1 MGSPKG
7 DPITLKL
14 RDSFDLGAKILATAT
29 LSAPKSKRTK
39 KLKVSHNVSFL
50 SALPWIGPALFLI
63 ILVVIWPVVILGKT
77 SLTDISNA
85 GTLLNFNGL
94 TNFRTLLANQDLY
107 PVLKRTIFWVFGIV
121 FFTIILSLPL
131 AQLINQK
138 FPGRKYVRWALI
150 FPWAAS
156 VVMTSMIWSWI
167 LDAYSGELNLTLT
180 QLGLISEPID
190 WVGNPSTSFFFLM
203 WVAVF
208 VSVPFTTFVLLAGL
222 QSIPHDIIEAAS
234 VDGAGSWQ
242 IYRRIKFP
250 LLRNSLLIATI
261 INLIN
266 VFNSFPII
274 WVMTR
279 GGPGYDTDTTTTF
292 AYKLA
297 FIESNMGQSTALG
310 VINFMIILVIVG
322 FYLRAT
328 KATRTEV

>member
-1 MGSPKG
+1 M
-7 DPITLKL
+7 
-14 RDSFDLGAKILATAT
+14 ATAT
-29 LSAPKSKRTK
+29 LSETKPKRSKK
-39 KLKVSHNVSFL
+39 SQVSQNVSFL

-63 ILVVIWPVVILGKT
+63 IMVVIWPVVILVRT
-77 SLTDISNA
+77 SFTDISLA
-85 GTLLNFNGL
+85 GSLLDFNGL
-94 TNFRTLLANQDLY
+94 QNYRDLFANVDLY
-107 PVLKRTIFWVFGIV
+107 PVLRRTVLWVFGIV
-121 FFTIILSLPL
+121 CFTIALSLPL
-131 AQLINQK
+131 AQLINQT
-138 FPGRKYVRWALI
+138 FPGRRFVRWALI

-180 QLGLISEPID
+180 QLGLITEPVD
-190 WVGNPSTSFFFLM
+190 WIGNPGTSFYFLM

-208 VSVPFTTFVLLAGL
+208 VSIPFTTFVLLAGL
-222 QSIPHDIIEAAS
+222 QSIPSDIVEAAS
-234 VDGAGSWQ
+234 VDGASSWQ
-242 IYRRIKFP
+242 IYRKIKFP

-279 GGPGYDTDTTTTF
+279 GGPGYDTDTSITF

-310 VINFMIILVIVG
+310 VLNFILILIVVG
-322 FYLRAT
+322 FYLKAT

>member
-1 MGSPKG
+1 M
-7 DPITLKL
+7 
-14 RDSFDLGAKILATAT
+14 ATAT
-29 LSAPKSKRTK
+29 ISESKSKRTK
-39 KLKVSHNVSFL
+39 KLKISHNVSFL
-50 SALPWIGPALFLI
+50 SSLPWIGPALLLI
-63 ILVVIWPVVILGKT
+63 VLVVIWPVVILGKT
-77 SLTDISNA
+77 SFTDISQA
-85 GTLLNFNGL
+85 GSLLDFNGL
-94 TNFRTLLANQDLY
+94 TNYRDLIANVDLY
-107 PVLKRTIFWVFGIV
+107 PVLRRTIFWVFGIV

-131 AQLINQK
+131 AQLINQN

-180 QLGLISEPID
+180 ELGLISEPVD
-190 WVGNPSTSFFFLM
+190 WVGNPGTSFYFLM

-208 VSVPFTTFVLLAGL
+208 VSIPFTTFVLLAGL
-222 QSIPHDIIEAAS
+222 QSIPNDIIEAAS
-234 VDGAGSWQ
+234 VDGASSWQ
-242 IYRRIKFP
+242 TYRRIKFP

-310 VINFMIILVIVG
+310 VLNFMIILVIVG

>member
-1 MGSPKG
+1 M
-7 DPITLKL
+7 
-14 RDSFDLGAKILATAT
+14 ATAT
-29 LSAPKSKRTK
+29 LSASKLKRTK

-50 SALPWIGPALFLI
+50 SSLPWIGPALFLI
-63 ILVVIWPVVILGKT
+63 ILVVIWPVIILGRT
-77 SLTDISNA
+77 SFTDISQA
-85 GTLLNFNGL
+85 GSLLDFNGL
-94 TNFRTLLANQDLY
+94 QNYRDLLANQDLY
-107 PVLKRTIFWVFGIV
+107 PVLRRTIFWVFGIV
-121 FFTIILSLPL
+121 FFTIALSLPL
-131 AQLINQK
+131 AQLINQN

-180 QLGLISEPID
+180 ELGLITEPVD
-190 WVGNPSTSFFFLM
+190 WVGNPSTSFYFLM

-208 VSVPFTTFVLLAGL
+208 VSIPFTTFVLLAGL
-222 QSIPHDIIEAAS
+222 QSIPNDIVEAAS
-234 VDGAGSWQ
+234 VDGATSWQ

>member
-1 MGSPKG
+1 MSTGL
-7 DPITLKL
+7 LKN
-14 RDSFDLGAKILATAT
+14 SAAKR
-29 LSAPKSKRTK
+29 PK
-39 KLKVSHNVSFL
+39 KLKVSHNVSLL
-50 SALPWIGPALFLI
+50 SALPWIGPALILI
-63 ILVVIWPVVILGKT
+63 LLVVIWPVIELIRT
-77 SLTDISNA
+77 SFTDISLA
-85 GTLLNFNGL
+85 GSLLDFNGL
-94 TNFRTLLANQDLY
+94 TNYRDLIANVDLY
-107 PVLKRTIFWVFGIV
+107 PVAKRTLLWVFGIV
-121 FFTIILSLPL
+121 FFTVLLSLPL
-131 AQLINQK
+131 AQLINQN
-138 FPGRKYVRWALI
+138 FPGRKYVRWAMI

-156 VVMTSMIWSWI
+156 VVMTSMIWTWI

-180 QLGLISEPID
+180 QLGLISEPVD
-190 WVGNPSTSFFFLM
+190 WINNPGSSFYFLM

-208 VSVPFTTFVLLAGL
+208 VSVPFTSFVLLAGL
-222 QSIPHDIIEAAS
+222 QSIPSDIIEAAS
-234 VDGAGSWQ
+234 VDGATAWQ

-310 VINFMIILVIVG
+310 VFNFMVIMVIVG
-322 FYLRAT
+322 FYLRIT
-328 KATRTEV
+328 KATRTEL

>member
-1 MGSPKG
+1 L
-7 DPITLKL
+7 LKN
-14 RDSFDLGAKILATAT
+14 SAAKT
-29 LSAPKSKRTK
+29 PK

-50 SALPWIGPALFLI
+50 SALPWIGPALILI
-63 ILVVIWPVVILGKT
+63 LLVVIWPVIELIRT
-77 SLTDISNA
+77 SFTDITLA
-85 GTLLNFNGL
+85 GSLLDFNGL
-94 TNFRTLLANQDLY
+94 TNYRDLLANVDLY
-107 PVLKRTIFWVFGIV
+107 PVARRTLLWVFGIV
-121 FFTIILSLPL
+121 FFTVLLSLPL
-131 AQLINQK
+131 AQLINQN
-138 FPGRKYVRWALI
+138 FPGRKYVRWAMI

-156 VVMTSMIWSWI
+156 VVMTSMIWTWI

-180 QLGLISEPID
+180 QLGLISEPVD
-190 WVGNPSTSFFFLM
+190 WINNPGSSFYFLM

-208 VSVPFTTFVLLAGL
+208 VSVPFTSFVLLAGL
-222 QSIPHDIIEAAS
+222 QSIPSDIIEAAS
-234 VDGAGSWQ
+234 VDGATAWQ

-310 VINFMIILVIVG
+310 VFNFMIIMVIVG
-322 FYLRAT
+322 FYLRIT
-328 KATRTEV
+328 KATRTEL

>member
-1 MGSPKG
+1 LSIGL
-7 DPITLKL
+7 LKN
-14 RDSFDLGAKILATAT
+14 SAAKR
-29 LSAPKSKRTK
+29 PK
-39 KLKVSHNVSFL
+39 KLKVSHNVSLL
-50 SALPWIGPALFLI
+50 SALPWIGPALILI
-63 ILVVIWPVVILGKT
+63 LLVVIWPVIELIRT
-77 SLTDISNA
+77 SFTDITLA
-85 GTLLNFNGL
+85 GSLLDFNGL
-94 TNFRTLLANQDLY
+94 ANYRDLIANVDLY
-107 PVLKRTIFWVFGIV
+107 PVAKRTLLWVFGIV
-121 FFTIILSLPL
+121 FFTVLLSLPL
-131 AQLINQK
+131 AQLINQN
-138 FPGRKYVRWALI
+138 FPGRKYVRWAMI

-156 VVMTSMIWSWI
+156 VVMTSMIWTWI

-180 QLGLISEPID
+180 QLGLISEPVD
-190 WVGNPSTSFFFLM
+190 WVNNPGSSFYFLM

-208 VSVPFTTFVLLAGL
+208 VSIPFTSFVLLAGL
-222 QSIPHDIIEAAS
+222 QSIPPDIIEAAS
-234 VDGAGSWQ
+234 VDGATAWQ

-310 VINFMIILVIVG
+310 VFNFMVIMVIVG
-322 FYLRAT
+322 FYLRIT
-328 KATRTEV
+328 KATRTEL

>member
-1 MGSPKG
+1 MSIGL
-7 DPITLKL
+7 LKNS
-14 RDSFDLGAKILATAT
+14 RSNR
-29 LSAPKSKRTK
+29 PK
-39 KLKVSHNVSFL
+39 KLKVSHNVSLL
-50 SALPWIGPALFLI
+50 SALPWIGPALLLI
-63 ILVVIWPVVILGKT
+63 LLVVIWPVIELIRT
-77 SLTDISNA
+77 SFTDISLA
-85 GTLLNFNGL
+85 GSLLNFNGL
-94 TNFRTLLANQDLY
+94 TNYRDLIANADLY
-107 PVLKRTIFWVFGIV
+107 PVAKRTLVWVFGIV
-121 FFTIILSLPL
+121 FFTVLLSLPL
-131 AQLINQK
+131 AQLINQN
-138 FPGRKYVRWALI
+138 FPGRKYVRWAMI

-156 VVMTSMIWSWI
+156 VVMTSMIWTWI

-180 QLGLISEPID
+180 NLGLISEPVD
-190 WVGNPSTSFFFLM
+190 WVNNPGSSFYFLM

-208 VSVPFTTFVLLAGL
+208 VSVPFTSFVLLAGL
-222 QSIPHDIIEAAS
+222 QSIPADIIEAAS
-234 VDGAGSWQ
+234 VDGATSWQ

-310 VINFMIILVIVG
+310 VFNFMIILVIVG
-322 FYLRAT
+322 FYLRIT
-328 KATRTEV
+328 KATRTEL

>member
-1 MGSPKG
+1 MSTGL
-7 DPITLKL
+7 LKN
-14 RDSFDLGAKILATAT
+14 SAAKK
-29 LSAPKSKRTK
+29 PK
-39 KLKVSHNVSFL
+39 KLKVSHYVSFL
-50 SALPWIGPALFLI
+50 SALPWIGPALILI
-63 ILVVIWPVVILGKT
+63 LLVVIWPVIELIRT
-77 SLTDISNA
+77 SFTDISLA
-85 GTLLNFNGL
+85 GSLLDFNGL
-94 TNFRTLLANQDLY
+94 TNYRDLLANVDLY
-107 PVLKRTIFWVFGIV
+107 PVAKRTLLWVFGIV
-121 FFTIILSLPL
+121 FFTVLLSLPL
-131 AQLINQK
+131 AQLINQN
-138 FPGRKYVRWALI
+138 FPGRKYVRWAMI

-156 VVMTSMIWSWI
+156 VVMTSMIWTWI

-180 QLGLISEPID
+180 QLGLISEPVD
-190 WVGNPSTSFFFLM
+190 WINNPGSSFYFLM

-208 VSVPFTTFVLLAGL
+208 VSVPFTSFVLLAGL
-222 QSIPHDIIEAAS
+222 QSIPPDIIEAAS
-234 VDGAGSWQ
+234 VDGATAWQ

-310 VINFMIILVIVG
+310 VFNFMVIMVIVG
-322 FYLRAT
+322 FYLRIT
-328 KATRTEV
+328 KATRTEL

>member
-1 MGSPKG
+1 MSTGL
-7 DPITLKL
+7 LKN
-14 RDSFDLGAKILATAT
+14 SAAKT
-29 LSAPKSKRTK
+29 PK

-50 SALPWIGPALFLI
+50 SALPWIGPALILI
-63 ILVVIWPVVILGKT
+63 LLVVIWPVIELIRT
-77 SLTDISNA
+77 SFTDISLA
-85 GTLLNFNGL
+85 GSLLDFNGL
-94 TNFRTLLANQDLY
+94 TNYRDLLANVDLY
-107 PVLKRTIFWVFGIV
+107 PVARRTLLWVFGIV
-121 FFTIILSLPL
+121 FFTVLLSLPL
-131 AQLINQK
+131 AQLINQN
-138 FPGRKYVRWALI
+138 FPGRKYVRWAMI

-156 VVMTSMIWSWI
+156 VVMTSMIWTWI

-180 QLGLISEPID
+180 QLGLISEPVD
-190 WVGNPSTSFFFLM
+190 WINNPGSSFYFLM

-208 VSVPFTTFVLLAGL
+208 VSVPFTSFVLLAGL
-222 QSIPHDIIEAAS
+222 QSIPPDIIEAAS
-234 VDGAGSWQ
+234 VDGATAWQ

-310 VINFMIILVIVG
+310 VFNFMIIMVIVG
-322 FYLRAT
+322 FYLRIT
-328 KATRTEV
+328 KATRTEL

>member
-1 MGSPKG
+1 LSIGL
-7 DPITLKL
+7 LKN
-14 RDSFDLGAKILATAT
+14 SAAKR
-29 LSAPKSKRTK
+29 PK

-50 SALPWIGPALFLI
+50 SALPWIGPALLLI
-63 ILVVIWPVVILGKT
+63 LLVVIWPVIELIRT
-77 SLTDISNA
+77 SFTDISLA
-85 GTLLNFNGL
+85 GSLLDFNGL
-94 TNFRTLLANQDLY
+94 TNYRDLIANVDLY
-107 PVLKRTIFWVFGIV
+107 PVAKRTLLWVFGIV
-121 FFTIILSLPL
+121 FFTVLLSLPI
-131 AQLINQK
+131 AQLINQN
-138 FPGRKYVRWALI
+138 FPGRKYVRWAMI

-156 VVMTSMIWSWI
+156 VVMTSMIWTWI

-180 QLGLISEPID
+180 QLGLISEPVD
-190 WVGNPSTSFFFLM
+190 WVNNPGSSFYFLM

-208 VSVPFTTFVLLAGL
+208 VSIPFTSFVLLAGL
-222 QSIPHDIIEAAS
+222 QSIPSDIIEAAS
-234 VDGAGSWQ
+234 VDGATSWQ

-279 GGPGYDTDTTTTF
+279 GGPGYDTDSTTTF

-310 VINFMIILVIVG
+310 VFNFMIIMVIVG
-322 FYLRAT
+322 FYLRIT
-328 KATRTEV
+328 KATRTEL

>member
-1 MGSPKG
+1 M
-7 DPITLKL
+7 
-14 RDSFDLGAKILATAT
+14 ATAT
-29 LSAPKSKRTK
+29 LSETKLKRTK
-39 KLKVSHNVSFL
+39 KSQVSHNVTFL

-63 ILVVIWPVVILGKT
+63 IMVVIWPVVILVRT
-77 SLTDISNA
+77 SFTDISLA
-85 GTLLNFNGL
+85 GSLLDFNGI
-94 TNFRTLLANQDLY
+94 ANYRDLFANMDLY
-107 PVLKRTIFWVFGIV
+107 PVLRRTFFWVFGIV
-121 FFTIILSLPL
+121 IFTIVLSLPL
-131 AQLINQK
+131 AQLINQN
-138 FPGRKYVRWALI
+138 FPGRRFVRWALI

-180 QLGLISEPID
+180 QLGLISEPVD
-190 WVGNPSTSFFFLM
+190 WIGNPGTSFFFLM

-208 VSVPFTTFVLLAGL
+208 VSIPFTTFVLLAGL
-222 QSIPHDIIEAAS
+222 QSIPNDIVEAAS
-234 VDGAGSWQ
+234 VDGASSWQ
-242 IYRRIKFP
+242 IYRKIKFP

-279 GGPGYDTDTTTTF
+279 GGPGYDTDTTITF

-310 VINFMIILVIVG
+310 VLNFAIILVVVG
-322 FYLRAT
+322 FYLKAT

>member
-1 MGSPKG
+1 LSTGL
-7 DPITLKL
+7 LKN
-14 RDSFDLGAKILATAT
+14 SAAKT
-29 LSAPKSKRTK
+29 PK

-50 SALPWIGPALFLI
+50 SALPWIGPALILI
-63 ILVVIWPVVILGKT
+63 LLVVIWPVIELIRT
-77 SLTDISNA
+77 SFTDITLA
-85 GTLLNFNGL
+85 GSLLDFNGL
-94 TNFRTLLANQDLY
+94 TNYRDLLANVDLY
-107 PVLKRTIFWVFGIV
+107 PVARRTLLWVFGIV
-121 FFTIILSLPL
+121 FFTVLLSLPL
-131 AQLINQK
+131 AQLINQN
-138 FPGRKYVRWALI
+138 FPGRKYVRWAMI

-156 VVMTSMIWSWI
+156 VVMTSMIWTWI

-180 QLGLISEPID
+180 QLGLISEPVD
-190 WVGNPSTSFFFLM
+190 WINNPGSSFYFLM

-208 VSVPFTTFVLLAGL
+208 VSVPFTSFVLLAGL
-222 QSIPHDIIEAAS
+222 QSIPSDIIEAAS
-234 VDGAGSWQ
+234 VDGATAWQ

-310 VINFMIILVIVG
+310 VFNFMIIMVIVG
-322 FYLRAT
+322 FYLRVT
-328 KATRTEV
+328 KATRTEL

>member
-1 MGSPKG
+1 LSTGL
-7 DPITLKL
+7 LKN
-14 RDSFDLGAKILATAT
+14 SAAKTPT
-29 LSAPKSKRTK
+29 

-50 SALPWIGPALFLI
+50 SALPWIGPALILI
-63 ILVVIWPVVILGKT
+63 LLVVIWPVIELIRT
-77 SLTDISNA
+77 SFTDITLA
-85 GTLLNFNGL
+85 GSLLDFNGL
-94 TNFRTLLANQDLY
+94 TNYRDLLANVDLY
-107 PVLKRTIFWVFGIV
+107 PVARRTLLWVFGIV
-121 FFTIILSLPL
+121 FFTVLLSLPL
-131 AQLINQK
+131 AQLINQN
-138 FPGRKYVRWALI
+138 FPGRKYVRWAMI

-156 VVMTSMIWSWI
+156 VVMTSMIWTWI

-180 QLGLISEPID
+180 QLGLISEPVD
-190 WVGNPSTSFFFLM
+190 WINNPGSSFYFLM

-208 VSVPFTTFVLLAGL
+208 VSVPFTSFVLLAGL
-222 QSIPHDIIEAAS
+222 QSIPSDIIEAAS
-234 VDGAGSWQ
+234 VDGATAWQ

-310 VINFMIILVIVG
+310 VFNFMIIMVIVG
-322 FYLRAT
+322 FYLRIT
-328 KATRTEV
+328 KATRTEL

>member
-1 MGSPKG
+1 M
-7 DPITLKL
+7 
-14 RDSFDLGAKILATAT
+14 ATAT
-29 LSAPKSKRTK
+29 LSASKSKRTK

-63 ILVVIWPVVILGKT
+63 VLVVIWPVVILGKT
-77 SLTDISNA
+77 SVTDISNA

-94 TNFRTLLANQDLY
+94 TNFQDLFANQDLY

-180 QLGLISEPID
+180 QLGLITEPID
-190 WVGNPSTSFFFLM
+190 WVGNPSTSFYFLM
-203 WVAVF
+203 WVAIF
-208 VSVPFTTFVLLAGL
+208 VSIPFTTFVLLAGL
-222 QSIPHDIIEAAS
+222 QSIPHDIVEAAS

-310 VINFMIILVIVG
+310 VINFMIILVVVG

>member
-1 MGSPKG
+1 L
-7 DPITLKL
+7 LKN
-14 RDSFDLGAKILATAT
+14 SAAKR
-29 LSAPKSKRTK
+29 PK

-50 SALPWIGPALFLI
+50 SALPWIGPALILI
-63 ILVVIWPVVILGKT
+63 LLVVIWPVIELIRT
-77 SLTDISNA
+77 SFTDITLA
-85 GTLLNFNGL
+85 GSLLDFNGL
-94 TNFRTLLANQDLY
+94 TNYRDLIANVDLY
-107 PVLKRTIFWVFGIV
+107 PVAKRTLLWVFGIV
-121 FFTIILSLPL
+121 FFTVLLSLPL
-131 AQLINQK
+131 AQLINQN
-138 FPGRKYVRWALI
+138 FPGRKYVRWAMI

-156 VVMTSMIWSWI
+156 VVITSMIWTWI
-167 LDAYSGELNLTLT
+167 LDAYSGALNLTLT
-180 QLGLISEPID
+180 QLGLISEPVD
-190 WVGNPSTSFFFLM
+190 WINNPGSSFYFLM

-208 VSVPFTTFVLLAGL
+208 VSVPFTSFVLLAGL
-222 QSIPHDIIEAAS
+222 QSIPSDIIEAAS
-234 VDGAGSWQ
+234 VDGATSWQ

-310 VINFMIILVIVG
+310 VFNFMIIMVIVG
-322 FYLRAT
+322 FYLRIT
-328 KATRTEV
+328 KATRTEL

>member
-1 MGSPKG
+1 LSTGL
-7 DPITLKL
+7 LKN
-14 RDSFDLGAKILATAT
+14 SAAKT
-29 LSAPKSKRTK
+29 PK

-50 SALPWIGPALFLI
+50 SALPWIGPALILI
-63 ILVVIWPVVILGKT
+63 LLVVIWPVIELIRT
-77 SLTDISNA
+77 SFTDITLA
-85 GTLLNFNGL
+85 GSLLDFNGL
-94 TNFRTLLANQDLY
+94 TNYRDLLANVDLY
-107 PVLKRTIFWVFGIV
+107 PVARRTLLWVFGIV
-121 FFTIILSLPL
+121 FFTVLLSLPL
-131 AQLINQK
+131 AQLINQN
-138 FPGRKYVRWALI
+138 FPGRKYVRWAMI

-156 VVMTSMIWSWI
+156 VVMTSMIWTWI

-180 QLGLISEPID
+180 QLGLISEPVD
-190 WVGNPSTSFFFLM
+190 WINNPGSSFYFLM

-208 VSVPFTTFVLLAGL
+208 VSVPFTSFVLLAGL
-222 QSIPHDIIEAAS
+222 QSIPSDIIEAAS
-234 VDGAGSWQ
+234 VDGATAWQ

-310 VINFMIILVIVG
+310 VFNFIVIMMIVG
-322 FYLRAT
+322 LYLRVT
-328 KATRTEV
+328 KATRTEI

>member
-1 MGSPKG
+1 MSTGL
-7 DPITLKL
+7 LKN
-14 RDSFDLGAKILATAT
+14 SAAKK
-29 LSAPKSKRTK
+29 PK

-50 SALPWIGPALFLI
+50 SALPWIGPALILI
-63 ILVVIWPVVILGKT
+63 LLVVIWPVIELIRT
-77 SLTDISNA
+77 SFTDITLA
-85 GTLLNFNGL
+85 GSLLDFNGL
-94 TNFRTLLANQDLY
+94 TNYRDLLANVDLY
-107 PVLKRTIFWVFGIV
+107 PVARRTLLWVFGIV
-121 FFTIILSLPL
+121 FFTVLLSLPL
-131 AQLINQK
+131 AQLINQN
-138 FPGRKYVRWALI
+138 FPGRKYVRWAMI

-156 VVMTSMIWSWI
+156 VVMTSMIWTWI

-180 QLGLISEPID
+180 QLGLISEPVD
-190 WVGNPSTSFFFLM
+190 WINNPGSSFYFLM

-208 VSVPFTTFVLLAGL
+208 VSVPFTSFVLLAGL
-222 QSIPHDIIEAAS
+222 QSIPSDIIEAAS
-234 VDGAGSWQ
+234 VDGATAWQ

-310 VINFMIILVIVG
+310 VFNFMIIMVIVG
-322 FYLRAT
+322 FYLRIT
-328 KATRTEV
+328 KATRTEL

>member
-1 MGSPKG
+1 L
-7 DPITLKL
+7 LKN
-14 RDSFDLGAKILATAT
+14 SAAKR
-29 LSAPKSKRTK
+29 PK

-50 SALPWIGPALFLI
+50 SALPWIGPALVLI
-63 ILVVIWPVVILGKT
+63 LLVVIWPVIELIRT
-77 SLTDISNA
+77 SFTDISLA
-85 GTLLNFNGL
+85 GSLLDFNGL
-94 TNFRTLLANQDLY
+94 ANYRDLLANTDLY
-107 PVLKRTIFWVFGIV
+107 PVARRTLLWVFGIV
-121 FFTIILSLPL
+121 FFTILLSLPL
-131 AQLINQK
+131 AQLINQN

-156 VVMTSMIWSWI
+156 VVMTSMIWTWI

-180 QLGLISEPID
+180 QLGLISEPVD
-190 WVGNPSTSFFFLM
+190 WVNNPGSSFYFLM

-208 VSVPFTTFVLLAGL
+208 VSIPFTTFVLLAGL
-222 QSIPHDIIEAAS
+222 QSIPADIVEAAS
-234 VDGAGSWQ
+234 VDGATPWQ

-250 LLRNSLLIATI
+250 LLRNSLLIASI
-261 INLIN
+261 INIIN

-310 VINFMIILVIVG
+310 VFNFMIIMVIVG
-322 FYLRAT
+322 FYLKVT
-328 KATRTEV
+328 KATRTEL

>member
-1 MGSPKG
+1 
-7 DPITLKL
+7 
-14 RDSFDLGAKILATAT
+14 LATAT
-29 LSAPKSKRTK
+29 LSETKSARTK

-63 ILVVIWPVVILGKT
+63 ILVVIWPVVILVRT
-77 SLTDISNA
+77 SFTDISLA

-94 TNFRTLLANQDLY
+94 ANYRDLFANVDLY
-107 PVLKRTIFWVFGIV
+107 PVLRRTFFWVFGIV
-121 FFTIILSLPL
+121 FFTIALSLPL
-131 AQLINQK
+131 AQLINQN
-138 FPGRKYVRWALI
+138 FPGRKFVRWALI

-156 VVMTSMIWSWI
+156 VVMTSMIWTWI
-167 LDAYSGELNLTLT
+167 LDAYSGELNLTLSE
-180 QLGLISEPID
+180 LGLISEPVD
-190 WVGNPSTSFFFLM
+190 WVGNPSTSFYFLM

-208 VSVPFTTFVLLAGL
+208 VSIPFTTFVLLAGL
-222 QSIPHDIIEAAS
+222 QSIPNDIVEAAS
-234 VDGAGSWQ
+234 VDGATSWQ

-310 VINFMIILVIVG
+310 VLNFGIILIVVG
-322 FYLRAT
+322 FYLKAT

>member
-1 MGSPKG
+1 MSTGL
-7 DPITLKL
+7 LKN
-14 RDSFDLGAKILATAT
+14 SSAKK
-29 LSAPKSKRTK
+29 PK

-50 SALPWIGPALFLI
+50 SALPWIGPALILI
-63 ILVVIWPVVILGKT
+63 LLVVIWPVIELIRT
-77 SLTDISNA
+77 SFTDITLA
-85 GTLLNFNGL
+85 GSLLDFNGL
-94 TNFRTLLANQDLY
+94 TNYRDLLANVDLY
-107 PVLKRTIFWVFGIV
+107 PVARRTLLWVFGIV
-121 FFTIILSLPL
+121 FFTVLLSLPL
-131 AQLINQK
+131 AQLINQN
-138 FPGRKYVRWALI
+138 FPGRKYVRWAMI

-156 VVMTSMIWSWI
+156 VVMTSMIWTWI

-180 QLGLISEPID
+180 QLGLISEPVD
-190 WVGNPSTSFFFLM
+190 WINNPGSSFYFLM

-208 VSVPFTTFVLLAGL
+208 VSVPFTSFVLLAGL
-222 QSIPHDIIEAAS
+222 QSIPSDIIEAAS
-234 VDGAGSWQ
+234 VDGATAWQ

-310 VINFMIILVIVG
+310 VFNFMIIMVIVG
-322 FYLRAT
+322 FYLRIT
-328 KATRTEV
+328 KATRTEL

>member
-1 MGSPKG
+1 M
-7 DPITLKL
+7 
-14 RDSFDLGAKILATAT
+14 ATAT
-29 LSAPKSKRTK
+29 LSASKLKRTK

-50 SALPWIGPALFLI
+50 SSLPWIGPALFLI
-63 ILVVIWPVVILGKT
+63 ILVVIWPVVILGRT
-77 SLTDISNA
+77 SFTDISQA
-85 GTLLNFNGL
+85 GSLLDFNGL
-94 TNFRTLLANQDLY
+94 QNYRDLLANQDLY
-107 PVLKRTIFWVFGIV
+107 PVLRRTIFWVFGIV
-121 FFTIILSLPL
+121 FFTIALSLPL
-131 AQLINQK
+131 AQLINQN

-180 QLGLISEPID
+180 ELGLITEPVD
-190 WVGNPSTSFFFLM
+190 WVGNPSTSFYFLM

-208 VSVPFTTFVLLAGL
+208 VSIPFTTFVLLAGL
-222 QSIPHDIIEAAS
+222 QSIPNDIVEAAS
-234 VDGAGSWQ
+234 VDGATSWQ

>member
-1 MGSPKG
+1 MS
-7 DPITLKL
+7 IELLKN
-14 RDSFDLGAKILATAT
+14 
-29 LSAPKSKRTK
+29 SAANRPK
-39 KLKVSHNVSFL
+39 KLKVSHNVSLL
-50 SALPWIGPALFLI
+50 SALPWIGPALLLI
-63 ILVVIWPVVILGKT
+63 LLVVIWPVIELIRT
-77 SLTDISNA
+77 SFTDISLA
-85 GTLLNFNGL
+85 GSLLDFNGL
-94 TNFRTLLANQDLY
+94 TNYRDLIANADLY
-107 PVLKRTIFWVFGIV
+107 PVAKRTLVWVFGIV
-121 FFTIILSLPL
+121 FFTVLLSLPL
-131 AQLINQK
+131 AQLINQN
-138 FPGRKYVRWALI
+138 FPGRKYVRWAMI

-156 VVMTSMIWSWI
+156 VVMTSMIWTWI

-180 QLGLISEPID
+180 NLGLISEPVD
-190 WVGNPSTSFFFLM
+190 WVNNPGSSFYFLM

-208 VSVPFTTFVLLAGL
+208 VSVPFTSFVLLAGL
-222 QSIPHDIIEAAS
+222 QSIPADIIEAAS
-234 VDGAGSWQ
+234 VDGATSWQ

-310 VINFMIILVIVG
+310 VFNFMIILMIVG
-322 FYLRAT
+322 FYLRIT
-328 KATRTEV
+328 KATRTEL

>member
-1 MGSPKG
+1 L
-7 DPITLKL
+7 LKN
-14 RDSFDLGAKILATAT
+14 SAT
-29 LSAPKSKRTK
+29 KRPK
-39 KLKVSHNVSFL
+39 KLKVSHNVSLL
-50 SALPWIGPALFLI
+50 SALPWIGPALILI
-63 ILVVIWPVVILGKT
+63 LLVVIWPVIELIRT
-77 SLTDISNA
+77 SFTDISLA
-85 GTLLNFNGL
+85 GSLLDFNGL
-94 TNFRTLLANQDLY
+94 TNYRDLLANTDLY
-107 PVLKRTIFWVFGIV
+107 PVARRTLLWVFGIV
-121 FFTIILSLPL
+121 FFTVLLSLPL
-131 AQLINQK
+131 AQLINQN
-138 FPGRKYVRWALI
+138 FPGRKYVRWAMI

-156 VVMTSMIWSWI
+156 VVMTSMIWTWI

-180 QLGLISEPID
+180 QLGLISEPVD
-190 WVGNPSTSFFFLM
+190 WVNNPGSSFYFLM

-208 VSVPFTTFVLLAGL
+208 VSVPFTSFVLLAGL
-222 QSIPHDIIEAAS
+222 QSIPSDIIEAAS
-234 VDGAGSWQ
+234 VDGATAWQ

-310 VINFMIILVIVG
+310 VFNFMVIMVIVG
-322 FYLRAT
+322 FYLRIT
-328 KATRTEV
+328 KATRTEL